1 MELKWPKTEQCR
13 KMDWTRKSA
22 IIVIGVV
29 LFIALIWSG
38 LGGHFIAAV
47 FIESRHQF
55 EKLSAESESRQAFPR
70 AFISLCAGNHFV
82 KHTLYESRDRNTEP
96 SFSGMFSALS
106 LKELDEADP
115 LTENVLECL
124 RDSARAA
131 SLRAEGLFDEERHE
145 ALDELL
151 NAAAH
156 YYPAPGQGDN
166 IGRRIADGILRGGV
180 IKTSYDGHVAPFSF
194 WITAAAPQ
202 RERAAALLEDLGDAA
217 PDRSEGFAFYAA
229 ALSITPEEARAVRL
243 FEKCKALLLKT
254 PGAIIA
260 EARQTV
266 RWLVDQAPNEDI
278 LCGVVEDF
286 LLGNPATLNWNLAAD
301 ILYRLERPE
310 NQARLFEVALAT
322 LPGRDVNN
330 RALWYG
336 LYEKTQDS
344 RWLEAA
350 LDYLRKSFS
359 WLPSWDERLYLAET
373 LMMRGEYDEAL
384 RQHSNWLLDGAAGAR
399 DVTDYPYIPTRI
411 QSGPL
416 AVPTMRWKEISLN
429 YRLPSADGE
438 SVQRHSHRPQEVLRD
453 HARALAPCLDAEP
466 GERENCARS
475 ITRDMRPEAI
485 RQNLPGTSCHCY

>member
-1 MELKWPKTEQCR
+1 MDKTG
-13 KMDWTRKSA
+13 KSA
-22 IIVIGVV
+22 IIIIAVV
-29 LFIALIWSG
+29 LFIVIMWSG

-47 FIESRHQF
+47 FLESRYQF
-55 EKLSAESESRQAFPR
+55 EKLSAESESRQVFPR
-70 AFISLCAGNHFV
+70 AFISLCAGNHFA
-82 KHTLYESRDRNTEP
+82 KHTLYESRDPDTAP
-96 SFSGMFSALS
+96 PFSGMLSALS
-106 LKELDEADP
+106 LSPLDEADP

-124 RDSARAA
+124 RDSARDA
-131 SLRAEGLFDEERHE
+131 SLRAERLFDEELQA

-156 YYPAPGQGDN
+156 YYPAPGRGDD
-166 IGRRIADGILRGGV
+166 IGRRIAHGILRGGV
-180 IKTSYDGHVAPFSF
+180 IKTSCDAHVDPFSF
-194 WITAAAPQ
+194 WKTAAVPQ

-229 ALSITPEEARAVRL
+229 ALSITPQEARAVRL
-243 FEKCKALLLKT
+243 FEKSKALLLET

-260 EARQTV
+260 ESRQTV
-266 RWLVDQAPNEDI
+266 LWLVDQAPNEDI

-286 LLGNPATLNWNLAAD
+286 LLGNPAILNWNLAAD

-373 LMMRGEYDEAL
+373 LMMRGEYAEAL
-384 RQHSNWLLDGAAGAR
+384 RHHSDWLLDGAAGAGAF
-399 DVTDYPYIPTRI
+399 TDYPYIPTRLDA
-411 QSGPL
+411 GPL
-416 AVPTMRWKEISLN
+416 AGPTMRWKEISLN

-438 SVQRHSHRPQEVLRD
+438 SLQRHSHRPQEVLRD

-466 GERENCARS
+466 GERESCARS
-475 ITRDMRPEAI
+475 VTRDMRPEAI